1 MEIVWNQVQKEAK
14 NTNWAKVGNLIKTP
28 LYSDLANVQFVGA
41 SLLQALK
48 ALLDDSQQTWGF
60 VIYVGIEH
68 FQRLLISF
76 HANGGGQPQYCWVYL
91 RATEKLLHDS
101 PQRKGGSIFHP
112 HRGRLPLLNNQT
124 ISRACPW
131 HPL

>member
-1 MEIVWNQVQKEAK
+1 MKIAWNQVQKK
-14 NTNWAKVGNLIKTP
+14 LKRLNGSKLDNFIKTP
-28 LYSDLANVQFVGA
+28 LYFDLANVQFVGA
-41 SLLQALK
+41 SPLQALK

-68 FQRLLISF
+68 SQRLLISF
-76 HANGGGQPQYCWVYL
+76 HANEGGQLQCCWVYL

-112 HRGRLPLLNNQT
+112 HWGRLPLLNNQT
-124 ISRACPW
+124 IGRACPW